1 MKKIDSYDGIPGWG
15 YQDKRLGK
23 GFSGTRE
30 QVIIQVQNAY
40 VSSGLE
46 FREREIPSLIENWMC
61 EQGLAR
67 HCSERIEGLGDIV
80 HLIAVPIAHA
90 MDRVLGTNLV
100 PCAEAMDS
108 PCAKKRRALN
118 KAVPL

>member
-1 MKKIDSYDGIPGWG
+1 MRKIDSQEGIPAWG

-23 GFSGTRE
+23 GFSGTRD

-40 VSSGLE
+40 VAAGISFHE
-46 FREREIPSLIENWMC
+46 KEIPALIENFMC
-61 EQGLAR
+61 EQGLAL
-67 HCSERIEGLGDIV
+67 HCSERIEGLGDLV
-80 HLIAVPIAHA
+80 HLVAAPIAHA
-90 MDRVLGTNLV
+90 MDAVFGTNLV

-118 KAVPL
+118 RAVPL